1 MKEAKRLKREGKIKE
16 SFDLKKSSPNSL
28 LTPLLKNKTGDS
40 QLENHPCEVDHY
52 LADKE
57 EKLTKLQEEINEIEE
72 ELRNNNLAG
81 TDLEEELQRKNNL
94 QARKDKFKKEL
105 ERNPVGR
112 YLATLAYI
120 FLSSYLISQ
129 IFPRDQIMLLRVHS
143 ETEENRNKGLKLLEK
158 FSPVYYTVY
167 QKKGDKEE
175 PKALPSQ
182 TKIRQIITSIKETK
196 HFCQA
201 FIHSSFCHE
210 KNLPASASYENLEFF
225 GDSVLNFYTSQYIF
239 LSFPH
244 FTEGQLS
251 KLKQLMVQ
259 ESTLAHLSKEIGL
272 NEFLQLGIGE
282 RKNHGMEK
290 NSILADIFESF
301 VAALYLEKGGK
312 FVYRFLELTLFAW
325 IKDYKSQL
333 QEYCQAQKNEV
344 SYQLKGIKKIDHQQ
358 LFIMEA
364 RDRLRTFCEKGTGK
378 SKKEAEQEAAE
389 KKNLDLELKF
399 WKEYPLIAGVDEAG
413 RGALAGP
420 IIVATVILPTN
431 FQNPL
436 IQDSKILSPSQRKRA
451 YRIVKKEALE
461 YNIITKSAREVED
474 KNPLGATKEAMI
486 EAILNLK
493 NKPDLSLID
502 GKEEI
507 MVEGIKTISII
518 GGDRQSINIA
528 AASILAKGYPNKT
541 HLTALFRYGICDL
554 HRKTYEPI
562 KSLIKPDCDKK
573 KL

>member
-112 YLATLAYI
+112 YL
-120 FLSSYLISQ
+120 
-129 IFPRDQIMLLRVHS
+129 VHS

-325 IKDYKSQL
+325 IK
-333 QEYCQAQKNEV
+333 
-344 SYQLKGIKKIDHQQ
+344 
-358 LFIMEA
+358 A